1 MSEVYNIPI
10 KYKEGVYG
18 INDII
23 DIDDAIELNYEEYGE
38 IVTYALPNFEYG
50 QEITLYS
57 IPKNTLETTL
67 QATYDNNGHL
77 KKVTINN
84 GNKEV
89 LLYIHYKNMEE
100 TKEKIK
106 NFAIENANDIIKK
119 IYMCKEKVSRLF
131 VEYFNDVEYMDF
143 HAKIGT
149 KAQKIALEKEYP
161 DYNDIVNSCGD
172 YDSEYINGDN
182 DKLKIMVSCAD
193 NDEFDYFQ
201 FAVDIMTELIKEKA
215 LVKLDKADDFE
226 FLCMEYD

>member
-89 LLYIHYKNMEE
+89 LL
-100 TKEKIK
+100 
-106 NFAIENANDIIKK
+106 NA
-119 IYMCKEKVSRLF
+119 YC
-131 VEYFNDVEYMDF
+131 
-143 HAKIGT
+143 
-149 KAQKIALEKEYP
+149 
-161 DYNDIVNSCGD
+161 
-172 YDSEYINGDN
+172 
-182 DKLKIMVSCAD
+182 
-193 NDEFDYFQ
+193 
-201 FAVDIMTELIKEKA
+201 
-215 LVKLDKADDFE
+215 
-226 FLCMEYD
+226 